1 MDHVSFGFAAAHPAA
16 KPNAPTEH
24 FCGKAPGFNLIPT
37 NEANSRSS
45 RSSLQTMPT
54 ENKRIAVIPGDGIG
68 REVIGE
74 ALRVLERV
82 KITHAVALEMV
93 HFDWG
98 ADKFLKEGISLP
110 AGALE
115 MLSNEFDAILAG
127 AFGDPRV
134 PSNQHAEDILLGMR
148 RGLDLYINLR
158 PVRLLDSRLTP
169 LRDRRVEDIDFVV
182 FRENTEG
189 AYCGAGGFLK
199 KGTADEIATQE
210 ELNTRRGV
218 ERIIV
223 AAFEYARANG
233 RKRVTMA
240 DKSNVQRFGGDLW
253 QRVFKEVAADYSEIE
268 ANHQYVDAMAM
279 FMVLDPAQYDVIV
292 SNNLFGDILTDLG
305 AAIQGGLGLAASGN
319 LHPGRVS
326 LFEPV
331 HGSAPALAGKGIAN
345 PVGAILTSAMMLEYL
360 GHKEASAAI
369 EKAVGEAISQNETTR
384 DLGGTLS
391 TEQAGNAIRDRIT
404 KG

>member
-1 MDHVSFGFAAAHPAA
+1 MPA
-16 KPNAPTEH
+16 
-24 FCGKAPGFNLIPT
+24 
-37 NEANSRSS
+37 
-45 RSSLQTMPT
+45 

-82 KITHAVALEMV
+82 KTTHEVTLELV
-93 HFDWG
+93 QFDWG
-98 ADKFLKEGISLP
+98 ADKFLTEGISLP
-110 AGALE
+110 SGALE
-115 MLSNEFDAILAG
+115 MLSNDFDAILAG

-169 LRDRRVEDIDFVV
+169 LRDRAVEDIDFVV

-199 KGTADEIATQE
+199 KGTEDEIATQE

-223 AAFEYARANG
+223 AAFEYARAKG

-268 ANHQYVDAMAM
+268 ANHQYADAMAM

-319 LHPGRVS
+319 IHPGRVS

-331 HGSAPALAGKGIAN
+331 HGSAPQLAGQGIAN

-360 GHKEASAAI
+360 GHKKASEAI
-369 EKAVGEAISQNETTR
+369 EKGVGEAISQDETTR
-384 DLGGTLS
+384 DLGGSLS
-391 TEQAGNAIRDRIT
+391 TEQAGTAICDRIT
-404 KG
+404 RD

>member
-1 MDHVSFGFAAAHPAA
+1 M
-16 KPNAPTEH
+16 
-24 FCGKAPGFNLIPT
+24 
-37 NEANSRSS
+37 
-45 RSSLQTMPT
+45 
-54 ENKRIAVIPGDGIG
+54 KRIAVIPGDGIG
-68 REVIGE
+68 PEVIRE
-74 ALRVLERV
+74 AVKVLEHLRGSRNV
-82 KITHAVALEMV
+82 DLELV
-93 HFDWG
+93 DFDWG
-98 ADKFLKEGISLP
+98 AKRFLRDGVTLP
-110 AGALE
+110 EGALQ
-115 MLSNEFDAILAG
+115 MLSEEFQAILAG

-158 PVRLLDSRLTP
+158 PVRLLDARLTP
-169 LRDRRVEDIDFVV
+169 LRDRKAEEIDFVV

-199 KGTADEIATQE
+199 KNTVDEIATQE

-253 QRVFKEVAADYSEIE
+253 QRVFKEVSERYPAIE

-279 FMVLDPAQYDVIV
+279 FMVANPAQYDVIV

-319 LHPGRVS
+319 IHPGKVS

-331 HGSAPALAGKGIAN
+331 HGSAPPLAGKGVAN
-345 PVGAILTSAMMLEYL
+345 PIGAILTVAMMLEYL
-360 GHKEASAAI
+360 GFKEAS
-369 EKAVGEAISQNETTR
+369 KAVEAAVREAVVANETTK
-384 DLGGTLS
+384 DIGGALS
-391 TEQAGNAIRDRIT
+391 TEQAGAAIRERLT
-404 KG
+404 RE

>member
-1 MDHVSFGFAAAHPAA
+1 MN
-16 KPNAPTEH
+16 K
-24 FCGKAPGFNLIPT
+24 L
-37 NEANSRSS
+37 
-45 RSSLQTMPT
+45 
-54 ENKRIAVIPGDGIG
+54 KRIAVIPGDGIG
-68 REVIGE
+68 PEVVREAV
-74 ALRVLERV
+74 RVLERV
-82 KITHAVALEMV
+82 RETHGVELQLTTL
-93 HFDWG
+93 DWG
-98 ADKFLKEGISLP
+98 ADKFLNEGVSLP
-110 AGALE
+110 SGALE
-115 MLSNEFDAILAG
+115 MLSRDFEAILAG

-158 PVRLLDSRLTP
+158 PVRLLNPRLTP
-169 LRDRRVEDIDFVV
+169 LRDRTVEEIDFVV

-199 KGTADEIATQE
+199 KGTADEIATQD

-223 AAFEYARANG
+223 AAFEYARANQ

-253 QRVFKEVAADYSEIE
+253 QRVFKEVAADYPEIQ

-279 FMVLDPAQYDVIV
+279 FMVLDPSQYDVIV

-319 LHPGRVS
+319 IHPGRVS

-331 HGSAPALAGKGIAN
+331 HGSAPPLAGKGVAN
-345 PVGAILTSAMMLEYL
+345 PIGAILTSAMMLEYL
-360 GHKEASAAI
+360 GNKKASQAI
-369 EKAVGEAISQNETTR
+369 ETAVREAISNNETTR
-384 DLGGTLS
+384 DLGGSLS
-391 TEQAGNAIRDRIT
+391 TEQAGAAICGRL
-404 KG
+404 GSP

>member
-1 MDHVSFGFAAAHPAA
+1 
-16 KPNAPTEH
+16 
-24 FCGKAPGFNLIPT
+24 
-37 NEANSRSS
+37 
-45 RSSLQTMPT
+45 MPS
-54 ENKRIAVIPGDGIG
+54 EKKRIAVVPGDGIG
-68 REVIGE
+68 PEVIAQ

-82 KITHAVALEMV
+82 SETHGVTLELV

-98 ADKFLKEGISLP
+98 ADRFLREGVSLP

-115 MLSNEFDAILAG
+115 MLGTEFNAILAG
-127 AFGDPRV
+127 AFGDPRI
-134 PSNQHAEDILLGMR
+134 PANQHAEDILLGMR

-158 PVRLLDSRLTP
+158 PVRLLDPRLTP
-169 LRDRRVEDIDFVV
+169 LRNARVEDIDFVV

-199 KGTADEIATQE
+199 KGTAEEIATQE
-210 ELNTRRGV
+210 ELNTRGGV
-218 ERIIV
+218 ERIIL

-292 SNNLFGDILTDLG
+292 SNNLFGDILTDIG

-319 LHPGRVS
+319 IHPGRVS

-331 HGSAPALAGKGIAN
+331 HGSAPPLAGTGKAN
-345 PVGAILTSAMMLEYL
+345 PVGAILTAAMMLECL
-360 GHKEASAAI
+360 GFKKASAAI
-369 EKAVGEAISQNETTR
+369 EKAVSEAISNDEMTR
-384 DLGGTLS
+384 DLGGNLS
-391 TEQAGNAIRDRIT
+391 TEQAGTAICGRIT
-404 KG
+404 GD

>member
-1 MDHVSFGFAAAHPAA
+1 M
-16 KPNAPTEH
+16 
-24 FCGKAPGFNLIPT
+24 
-37 NEANSRSS
+37 
-45 RSSLQTMPT
+45 
-54 ENKRIAVIPGDGIG
+54 KRIAVIPGDGIG
-68 REVIGE
+68 PEVVREAV
-74 ALRVLERV
+74 RVL
-82 KITHAVALEMV
+82 KHLQNTHAVQLELRD
-93 HFDWG
+93 FDWG
-98 ADKFLKEGISLP
+98 AEKFLNEGITVP
-110 AGALE
+110 PGGME
-115 MLSNEFDAILAG
+115 MLSREFDAILAG

-134 PSNQHAEDILLGMR
+134 PSNKHAEDILLGMR

-158 PVRLLDSRLTP
+158 PVKLLNARLTP
-169 LRDRRVEDIDFVV
+169 LAGRKVEDINFVV

-199 KGTADEIATQE
+199 PGTEQEIALQE
-210 ELNTRRGV
+210 EINTRHGV

-253 QRVFKEVAADYSEIE
+253 QRVFKEVAAGYPGIE

-279 FMVLDPAQYDVIV
+279 FMVLDPTQYDVVV

-319 LHPGRVS
+319 IHPGKVS

-331 HGSAPALAGKGIAN
+331 HGSAPPLAGKGVAN
-345 PVGAILTSAMMLEYL
+345 PIGAILTSGMMLEYL
-360 GHKEASAAI
+360 GFPTASEAVEGAVRAAI
-369 EKAVGEAISQNETTR
+369 AANETTR
-384 DLGGTLS
+384 DLGGQLS
-391 TEQAGNAIRDRIT
+391 TEQVGKAIVDRLA
-404 KG
+404 